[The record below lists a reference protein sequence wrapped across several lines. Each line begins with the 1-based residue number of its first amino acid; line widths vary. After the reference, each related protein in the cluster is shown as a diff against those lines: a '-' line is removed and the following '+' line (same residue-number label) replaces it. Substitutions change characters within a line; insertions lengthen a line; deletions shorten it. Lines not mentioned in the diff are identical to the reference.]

1 MFLCI
6 AHIREL
12 WVKVNQDF
20 EADFPVKAGIH
31 KGRFV
36 LLCPYDVECI
46 LQFFV
51 AVSLMHG

>member
-1 MFLCI
+1 M
-6 AHIREL
+6 
-12 WVKVNQDF
+12 KVIQDF

-31 KGRFV
+31 MGRFV
-36 LLCPYDVECI
+36 LLYCYDVECI